1 MKFHY
6 EIKRAHLR
14 PDITPLID
22 VVFLLLIFFMLGSR
36 FVYSTNIKVNLP
48 RAYTA
53 KVSSTKLVTIT
64 INEESDLFF
73 DDKHITFSDL
83 NKIFKSMK
91 KGKISIVA
99 DKEAPFGTVIKV
111 WDYAR
116 QHNIQ
121 EINIR
126 TRPE

>member
-6 EIKRAHLR
+6 DIKRAHLR

-22 VVFLLLIFFMLGSR
+22 VVFLLIIFFMLASR

-48 RAYTA
+48 HAHTA
-53 KVSSTKLVTIT
+53 KASSRNLVTIT
-64 INEESDLFF
+64 INEQSDLFF
-73 DDKHITFSDL
+73 DDKAIDFSDL

-116 QHNIQ
+116 RHNIQ
-121 EINIR
+121 EIDIR
-126 TRPE
+126 TKAD